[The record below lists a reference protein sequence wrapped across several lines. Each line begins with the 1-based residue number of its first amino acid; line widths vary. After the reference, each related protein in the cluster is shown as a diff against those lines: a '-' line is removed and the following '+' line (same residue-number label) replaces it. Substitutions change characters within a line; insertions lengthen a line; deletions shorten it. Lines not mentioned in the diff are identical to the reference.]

1 MPQRAKASKRLKIA
15 KGADSKHTHAD
26 KEAVTDSGTVT
37 DIDTHP
43 LQLQLRRGRQLGW
56 VSRVVEQLS

>member
-1 MPQRAKASKRLKIA
+1 MPQKGKASKRLKIA

-26 KEAVTDSGTVT
+26 KEAVTDSETVT
-37 DIDTHP
+37 EIDTHP
-43 LQLQLRRGRQLGW
+43 LQLQLRRGWQLGW